1 MRFWDSS
8 ALVPLLVREPR
19 TSTLSALYKQDPA
32 VLAWWGS
39 EVECASAIGRLERAG
54 ALDVDSAGHALSR
67 LDSLQDAWQGIQPV
81 GEIKMTARRLL
92 RVHPLRAADA
102 LQLAAAFVASE
113 RRPPTLEFVCL
124 ADRLNDAARR
134 EGFVIKRDFRHGLLG
149 QSERDQP

>member
-19 TSTLSALYKQDPA
+19 TSALSALYKQDPA

-39 EVECASAIGRLERAG
+39 EIECASAIGRLERAG
-54 ALDVDSAGHALSR
+54 ALDVDSAEHALSR
-67 LDSLQDAWQGIQPV
+67 LDSLQDTWQEIQPV
-81 GEIKMTARRLL
+81 SEIKMTARRLL

-134 EGFVIKRDFRHGLLG
+134 EGFVIKRDFRQGLLG